1 MGSWSK
7 APTKSTNRSAAVYVT
22 SESPPAGRQEQLAE
36 KLQVDPKD
44 IYAYEKGAKR
54 ITADRLLR
62 LSKVLGVK
70 PVYFFGF
77 EDNERPANR
86 EAARLTLPDQGLR
99 LHRAFIGVKSPALRE
114 AIVSL
119 VTELAR
125 NETPCVAQSCID
137 CATHLCKRAPLAL
150 RETRVRS
157 LSGGESEF
165 LRFRRLDSE
174 FLTERVQSLRGGLR
188 PYRRA
193 LRSSWCRRSGA
204 VCR

>member
-1 MGSWSK
+1 M
-7 APTKSTNRSAAVYVT
+7 SAALVNCAGNGTVVKSSNQIDKSLGGRLRDKRMST
-22 SESPPAGRQEQLAE
+22 GWSPEQLAE

-44 IYAYEKGAKR
+44 IYEYEKGSKR

-62 LSKVLGVK
+62 LSKVLGVR

-86 EAARLTLPDQGLR
+86 EAAHLTLPDQGLR

-125 NETPCVAQSCID
+125 TETHV
-137 CATHLCKRAPLAL
+137 
-150 RETRVRS
+150 
-157 LSGGESEF
+157 
-165 LRFRRLDSE
+165 
-174 FLTERVQSLRGGLR
+174 
-188 PYRRA
+188 
-193 LRSSWCRRSGA
+193 
-204 VCR
+204 